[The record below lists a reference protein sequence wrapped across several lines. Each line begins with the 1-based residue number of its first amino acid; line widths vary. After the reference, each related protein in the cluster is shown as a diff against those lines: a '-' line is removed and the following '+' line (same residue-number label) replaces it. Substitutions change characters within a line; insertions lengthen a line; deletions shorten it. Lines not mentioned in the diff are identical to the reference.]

1 MAEIQSHKPLKP
13 IQTSRNG
20 ERSII
25 NNDDGQPLSPLAH
38 VFHEPGSNLYVIGI
52 FGSKTKINPEEAKP
66 KLVNGLLKHPR
77 FSSLQVFDKESGKLK
92 WKATELNVDDHIVVP
107 KLDQN
112 MDSPDKFVEDYICNL
127 TKSDVDKTK
136 PLWDLHILDIK
147 TSDSEG
153 VIVYRVHHSIGDG
166 TSLMAL
172 LLACS
177 RKVSDPEALPS
188 IPVMKNSS
196 LLKKL
201 GFWSVLQLVWNTII
215 GVLLYVATALF
226 LKDSESPIKAS
237 KRVEKNG
244 RRIIVRNV
252 SLDDVKL
259 IKNAMNVTINDVVLG
274 VSEAGL
280 TKYLN
285 RRYGEII
292 DKEPSEEK
300 NYLPKNLRLRA
311 IFYVNLR
318 PFGGIKA
325 FSDMMEKGNPVRWG
339 NNIGYVLF
347 PFKIGFR
354 EDPLDYVREAKVAI
368 DRKKSSLEPFWVA
381 FLSTNLIKFFGNKV
395 AGYLHYKVF
404 SNTTLWFSN
413 VPGTGDEI
421 AFCGHEISYY
431 APTCYGQPNALMIH
445 AVSYVNKLIFII
457 SAEEE
462 TIPDPHQICDDLEE
476 SLNLIKAA
484 VLAKQHVKDD

>member
-1 MAEIQSHKPLKP
+1 MDEIQGHKPLKP

-20 ERSII
+20 KRSII

-66 KLVNGLLKHPR
+66 KLINGLLQHPR

-92 WKATELNVDDHIVVP
+92 WKATELNVDDHVVVP

-196 LLKKL
+196 LIKNS

-215 GVLLYVATALF
+215 GVLLYVATSLF
-226 LKDSESPIKAS
+226 LKDTETPIKAS

-252 SLDDVKL
+252 NLDDVKL

-285 RRYGEII
+285 RRYGFEWYN
-292 DKEPSEEK
+292 PSRTFIS
-300 NYLPKNLRLRA
+300 PCR
-311 IFYVNLR
+311 
-318 PFGGIKA
+318 
-325 FSDMMEKGNPVRWG
+325 
-339 NNIGYVLF
+339 VL
-347 PFKIGFR
+347 IGFIFLKDNAYPFTPPMLKPSGMVFSMA
-354 EDPLDYVREAKVAI
+354 ELPF
-368 DRKKSSLEPFWVA
+368 DRSKTGYAEPQR
-381 FLSTNLIKFFGNKV
+381 
-395 AGYLHYKVF
+395 YLNYKVF

>member
-1 MAEIQSHKPLKP
+1 MDEIQGHKPLKP

-20 ERSII
+20 KRSII

-66 KLVNGLLKHPR
+66 KLINGLLQHPR

-92 WKATELNVDDHIVVP
+92 WKATELNVDDHVVVP

-196 LLKKL
+196 LIKNS

-215 GVLLYVATALF
+215 GVLLYVATSLF
-226 LKDSESPIKAS
+226 LKDTETPIKAS

-252 SLDDVKL
+252 NLDDVKL

-285 RRYGEII
+285 RRYGELI

-300 NYLPKNLRLRA
+300 NYLPKNIRLRA

-318 PFGGIKA
+318 PFGGIK
-325 FSDMMEKGNPVRWG
+325 VRA
-339 NNIGYVLF
+339 
-347 PFKIGFR
+347 
-354 EDPLDYVREAKVAI
+354 PLT
-368 DRKKSSLEPFWVA
+368 FQ
-381 FLSTNLIKFFGNKV
+381 FLASINYTVQV
-395 AGYLHYKVF
+395 AGYLNYKVF